1 MATRSTISIKENGK
15 IRSIYCHWDGYPSN
29 NGKIL
34 LEHYTTSEKI
44 NELINLGQ
52 VSILKENVNPDSKV
66 SHSFDNRQEN
76 VVVAYHR
83 DRGESL
89 VIEEYT
95 NPKEIIGE
103 QFDYLFIDG
112 VWKVRS
118 EKNFITLTKKMCG
131 LE

>member
-15 IRSIYCHWDGYPSN
+15 IRSIYCHWDGYPRN

-34 LEHYTTSEKI
+34 LKHYTTSEKI

-52 VSILKENVNPDSKV
+52 VSILKENVNPDPKG

>member
-15 IRSIYCHWDGYPSN
+15 IRSIYCHWDGYPTN
-29 NGKIL
+29 NGRIL
-34 LEHYTTSEKI
+34 FNHYTTADKV

-52 VSILKENVNPDSKV
+52 VSILKENVNPDPKG

-83 DRGESL
+83 DRGEPL

-103 QFDYLFIDG
+103 EFDYLFIDG

>member
-34 LEHYTTSEKI
+34 LKHYTTSEKI

-52 VSILKENVNPDSKV
+52 VSTLKENVNPDPKG
-66 SHSFDNRQEN
+66 SHSFDNQQEN

-83 DRGESL
+83 DRGEPL

-103 QFDYLFIDG
+103 EFDYLFIDG